1 MSWLQVG
8 DKIIKNFEDFLKNNL
23 PSADSFYPD
32 FNQALVEML
41 DAGGKRF
48 RPLLLLSVVQNSAP
62 LLVKN
67 AQHIALAVEMLHTY
81 SLIHDDLPAMDD
93 SELRRGHPT
102 LHVSY
107 DEVTAILVGDAL
119 NTHAFYM
126 IANAPLSDEVK
137 VKLTSILARDGG
149 INGMIIGQ
157 AIDCKLEDKKLTLEQ
172 LKFLHINKTAKLIAA
187 SLLMGAVIGG
197 LCEDEQKVIY
207 DFGLKLGLLFQVQDD
222 IIDATLSSDEAGK
235 PTGNDEHKNSFVN
248 LLGVE
253 GASLE
258 KSRILK
264 ELEVD
269 ANCLNGDL
277 AGCLKKIISEYFK
290 G

>member
-1 MSWLQVG
+1 M
-8 DKIIKNFEDFLKNNL
+8 IEDFEKFLKQNL
-23 PSADSFYPD
+23 PEVKSFHPD
-32 FNQALVEML
+32 FNQALGEML

-48 RPLLLLSVVQNSAP
+48 RPLLLLSVVESSTP

-67 AQHIALAVEMLHTY
+67 AMHIALAVEMLHTY
-81 SLIHDDLPAMDD
+81 SLIHDDLPSMDNAD
-93 SELRRGHPT
+93 LRRGHPT

-119 NTHAFYM
+119 NTHAFYT
-126 IANAPLSDEVK
+126 IANASLSDEVK

-149 INGMIIGQ
+149 ISGMIIGQ
-157 AIDCKLEDKKLTLEQ
+157 AIDCKFENQKLTIEQ
-172 LKFLHINKTAKLIAA
+172 LKFLHVNKTAKLIAA

-197 LCEDEQKVIY
+197 VSDDKQKVIY

-235 PTGNDEHKNSFVN
+235 PTGNDGHKNSFVN
-248 LLGVE
+248 LLGVD
-253 GASLE
+253 GANDE
-258 KSRILK
+258 KSRLIK
-264 ELEVD
+264 ELNED
-269 ANCLNGDL
+269 TKMLDENL
-277 AGCLKKIISEYFK
+277 AKTLQKIISDYFK

>member
-1 MSWLQVG
+1 M
-8 DKIIKNFEDFLKNNL
+8 IEDFEKFLKQNL
-23 PSADSFYPD
+23 PKVESFHSD
-32 FNQALVEML
+32 FNQALGEML

-48 RPLLLLSVVQNSAP
+48 RPLLLLSVVKSSTP

-67 AQHIALAVEMLHTY
+67 AMHIALAVEMFHTY
-81 SLIHDDLPAMDD
+81 SLIHDDLPSMDNAD
-93 SELRRGHPT
+93 LRRGHPT

-137 VKLTSILARDGG
+137 VKLTSTLARDGG
-149 INGMIIGQ
+149 ISGMIIGQ
-157 AIDCKLEDKKLTLEQ
+157 AIDCKFEDKRLTLEQ
-172 LKFLHINKTAKLIAA
+172 LKFLHVNKTAKLIAA

-197 LCEDEQKVIY
+197 VKEEKQKVIY

-235 PTGNDEHKNSFVN
+235 PTGNDGHKNSFVN
-248 LLGVE
+248 LLGVD
-253 GASLE
+253 GANQE
-258 KSRILK
+258 KSRLIK
-264 ELEVD
+264 ELNKDTQKLDE
-269 ANCLNGDL
+269 NL
-277 AGCLKKIISEYFK
+277 AKTLQKIISDYFK

>member
-1 MSWLQVG
+1 MVE
-8 DKIIKNFEDFLKNNL
+8 NFEIFLKNNL
-23 PSADSFYPD
+23 PTVESFHPD
-32 FNQALVEML
+32 FNEALSEML

-48 RPLLLLSVVQNSAP
+48 RPLLLLSVVQNSSP

-67 AQHIALAVEMLHTY
+67 AMHIALAVEMLHTY
-81 SLIHDDLPAMDD
+81 SLIHDDLPSMDD
-93 SELRRGHPT
+93 ASLRRGHPT
-102 LHVSY
+102 LHTTY

-126 IANAPLSDEVK
+126 IANAPLSDEIK

-149 INGMIIGQ
+149 ISGMIIGQ
-157 AIDCKLEDKKLTLEQ
+157 AIDCKFEDKKLTLEE

-197 LCEDEQKVIY
+197 LDDKGQKIIY

-222 IIDATLSSDEAGK
+222 IIDATQSSEEAGK

-248 LLGVE
+248 LLGID
-253 GASLE
+253 GANEE
-258 KSRILK
+258 KKELLK
-264 ELEVD
+264 ELNEETNRLD
-269 ANCLNGDL
+269 ENL
-277 AGCLKKIISEYFK
+277 AKTLQKIISDYFK

>member
-1 MSWLQVG
+1 MIEQ
-8 DKIIKNFEDFLKNNL
+8 FEIFLKENL
-23 PSADSFYPD
+23 PQVESFHPD
-32 FNQALVEML
+32 FNQALGEML

-48 RPLLLLSVVQNSAP
+48 RPLLLLSVVQNSTP
-62 LLVKN
+62 LLIKN
-67 AQHIALAVEMLHTY
+67 AMHIALAVEMLHTY
-81 SLIHDDLPAMDD
+81 SLIHDDLPAMDNAD
-93 SELRRGHPT
+93 LRRGHPT

-149 INGMIIGQ
+149 ISGMIIGQ
-157 AIDCKLEDKKLTLEQ
+157 AIDCKFEDKKIGLEE
-172 LKFLHINKTAKLIAA
+172 LKFLHVNKTAKLIAA

-197 LCEDEQKVIY
+197 VSEEKQKVIY

-248 LLGVE
+248 LLGVD
-253 GASLE
+253 GANEE
-258 KSRILK
+258 KSRLIK
-264 ELEVD
+264 ELNEETNKLD
-269 ANCLNGDL
+269 ENL
-277 AGCLKKIISEYFK
+277 AKALQKIISDYFK